1 MQSLLVESGEWQA
14 QQGVKVI
21 DASTDHLW
29 PLLSCSPSLEST
41 PPLLC
46 LLEFYAS
53 TVSWLLVPTPL
64 HQLLCGLMSCHHT
77 YLSFSF
83 KMIRACSDRI
93 YSPSNDYTNIW
104 HQVWVRG
111 RVGKGQTSDL
121 TISSHIHKHWRPV
134 ADHSTGANPFIA
146 PNLFSHLLEQP
157 RTGWGFHLWKVESSA
172 AFPPHG
178 RTWPSGL
185 QLWEPGSAAW
195 PPSGAAWR
203 KVCSPPAL
211 RGAMTLGACGDS
223 Q

>member
-1 MQSLLVESGEWQA
+1 MRKQETSQENAQLWENIQSYAERLIGRKWINTIMQSRLVESGEWQA

-121 TISSHIHKHWRPV
+121 TISLLTFTN
-134 ADHSTGANPFIA
+134 TGDQLQIIQQ
-146 PNLFSHLLEQP
+146 EQI
-157 RTGWGFHLWKVESSA
+157 
-172 AFPPHG
+172 
-178 RTWPSGL
+178 PSL
-185 QLWEPGSAAW
+185 PQTFFLI
-195 PPSGAAWR
+195 
-203 KVCSPPAL
+203 C
-211 RGAMTLGACGDS
+211 
-223 Q
+223 